1 MYFIVIGCGK
11 VGSQLARFLSENHN
25 VVVIDKNPSSFQA
38 LQPVFNGITITGNCI
53 NLDILRDA
61 GIERCDGIA
70 AVTDDDN
77 VNIVVAQIAKKM
89 FNINKCIVRI
99 VDPVKNEI
107 YRKLGYD
114 VISGQRLI
122 AAIIRD
128 KLIEKGTT
136 TYIVESGEITF
147 LETLINGKKSGS
159 RVSELN
165 IPDEFKVVVVVRSD
179 GPIIPD
185 DGYVVKE
192 GDLIIGVAR
201 IKSIPKI
208 KKILEIT

>member
-11 VGSQLARFLSENHN
+11 VGSQLAKFLSESHN
-25 VVVIDKNPSSFQA
+25 VVVIDKNPASFQA

-61 GIERCDGIA
+61 GIEKCDGIA

-147 LETLINGKKSGS
+147 LEALINDKKAGFRISD
-159 RVSELN
+159 LN
-165 IPDEFKVVVVVRSD
+165 VPDEFKVVLVVKND
-179 GPIIPD
+179 GPVIPD

-201 IKSIPKI
+201 IRSIPKI

>member
-11 VGSQLARFLSENHN
+11 VGSQVAKFLSENHN
-25 VVVIDKNPSSFQA
+25 VVVIDKNPASFQA
-38 LQPVFNGITITGNCI
+38 LQPAFNGITITGNCV
-53 NLDILRDA
+53 NLDVLRDA

-89 FNINKCIVRI
+89 FDINKSIVRI

-128 KLIEKGTT
+128 KLIERGTT

-147 LETLINGKKSGS
+147 LENLINGKKAGT
-159 RVSELN
+159 RISELN
-165 IPDEFKVVVVVRSD
+165 IPGEFKVVIVVRQD
-179 GPIIPD
+179 GPVIPE
-185 DGYVVKE
+185 DGYAVKE
-192 GDLIIGVAR
+192 GDLVIGVAR
-201 IKSIPKI
+201 MKSIQKI

>member
-11 VGSQLARFLSENHN
+11 VGSQLAKFLSENHN
-25 VVVIDKNPSSFQA
+25 VVVIDKDPSSFQS
-38 LQPVFNGITITGNCI
+38 LQPVFNGITIAGNCI
-53 NLDILRDA
+53 NLDVLKDA

-70 AVTDDDN
+70 AVTNDDN
-77 VNIVVAQIAKKM
+77 VNIVVAQIARKI
-89 FNINKCIVRI
+89 FGISKCIVRI

-128 KLIEKGTT
+128 KLIEKGST

-147 LETLINGKKSGS
+147 LEIIVNGKSAGRK
-159 RVSELN
+159 VSEFN
-165 IPDEFKVVVVVRSD
+165 IADEFKVVVVVKQD
-179 GPIIPD
+179 GPVIPD
-185 DGYVVKE
+185 DGYVLKE
-192 GDLIIGVAR
+192 GDLIIGVAKMR
-201 IKSIPKI
+201 STQKI
-208 KKILEIT
+208 KRMLEIA

>member
-11 VGSQLARFLSENHN
+11 VGSQLAKFLSESHN
-25 VVVIDKNPSSFQA
+25 VVVIDKNPASFQA
-38 LQPVFNGITITGNCI
+38 LQPVFNGITIVGNCI
-53 NLDILRDA
+53 NLDVLRDA

-70 AVTDDDN
+70 AVTNDDN
-77 VNIVVAQIAKKM
+77 VNIVVGQIAKKM
-89 FNINKCIVRI
+89 FNINKCIIRI

-114 VISGQRLI
+114 VISGQRLV

-147 LETLINGKKSGS
+147 LETIIDKKKVGTRISD
-159 RVSELN
+159 LN
-165 IPDEFKVVVVVRSD
+165 IPGEFKVVVLVRQD
-179 GPIIPD
+179 GPVIPD
-185 DGYVVKE
+185 DGYAVKE
-192 GDLIIGVAR
+192 GDLLIGVAKM
-201 IKSIPKI
+201 KSIQKI
-208 KKILEIT
+208 KKILEIL

>member
-11 VGSQLARFLSENHN
+11 VGSQLAKLLSENHN
-25 VVVIDKNPSSFQA
+25 VVVIDKNPLSFQA

-61 GIERCDGIA
+61 GIEKCDGIA

-128 KLIEKGTT
+128 KLIEKG
-136 TYIVESGEITF
+136 
-147 LETLINGKKSGS
+147 
-159 RVSELN
+159 
-165 IPDEFKVVVVVRSD
+165 
-179 GPIIPD
+179 
-185 DGYVVKE
+185 
-192 GDLIIGVAR
+192 
-201 IKSIPKI
+201 
-208 KKILEIT
+208 

>member
-11 VGSQLARFLSENHN
+11 VGSQVARFLSENHN
-25 VVVIDKNPSSFQA
+25 VVVIDKNPASFQA

-53 NLDILRDA
+53 NLDVLRDA

-70 AVTDDDN
+70 SVTDDDN

-89 FNINKCIVRI
+89 FNIDKCIVRI
-99 VDPVKNEI
+99 VDPIKNEI

-128 KLIEKGTT
+128 KLIERGAT

-147 LETLINGKKSGS
+147 LEFIVDEKKAGTRISN
-159 RVSELN
+159 LN
-165 IPDEFKVVVVVRSD
+165 IAGEFKVVVVVKHE

-192 GDLIIGVAR
+192 KELVIGVAKM
-201 IKSIPKI
+201 KSMQKI
-208 KKILEIT
+208 KKILGIT

>member
-11 VGSQLARFLSENHN
+11 VGSQVAKFLSENHN
-25 VVVIDKNPSSFQA
+25 VVVIDKDPASFQV
-38 LQPVFNGITITGNCI
+38 LQPVFNGVTIAGNCI
-53 NLDILRDA
+53 NLDVLRDA

-89 FNINKCIVRI
+89 FNIDKCIVRI

-128 KLIEKGTT
+128 KLIERGAT

-147 LETLINGKKSGS
+147 LEFIVDKKWTGTRISA
-159 RVSELN
+159 LN
-165 IPDEFKVVVVVRSD
+165 ISGEFKVVVVVKQD

-185 DGYVVKE
+185 DGHVVKE
-192 GDLIIGVAR
+192 GDLVIGVAKM
-201 IKSIPKI
+201 KSIQKI
-208 KKILEIT
+208 KKILGII

>member
-11 VGSQLARFLSENHN
+11 VGSQLARFLSESHN
-25 VVVIDKNPSSFQA
+25 VVVIDRDPASFQV
-38 LQPVFNGITITGNCI
+38 LQPVFNGITIVGNCI
-53 NLDILRDA
+53 NLDVLKDA
-61 GIERCDGIA
+61 GIEKCDGIA
-70 AVTDDDN
+70 AVTSDDN
-77 VNIVVAQIAKKM
+77 VNIVVGQIARKM
-89 FNINKCIVRI
+89 FHINKCIIRI

-114 VISGQRLI
+114 VVSGQRLI

-147 LETLINGKKSGS
+147 LEILINGKKSGI
-159 RVSELN
+159 RVSDLN
-165 IPDEFKVVVVVRSD
+165 IPEEFKVVVVVKQD
-179 GPIIPD
+179 GPVIPD

-201 IKSIPKI
+201 MKSMQRI
-208 KKILEIT
+208 KKSLEIT

>member
-11 VGSQLARFLSENHN
+11 VGSQLAKFLSEEHN
-25 VVVIDKNPSSFQA
+25 VVVIDKNSSSFQS

-53 NLDILRDA
+53 NLDVLRDA

-70 AVTDDDN
+70 AVTNDDN
-77 VNIVVAQIAKKM
+77 VNIVVGQIAKKM
-89 FNINKCIVRI
+89 FNINKCIIRI
-99 VDPVKNEI
+99 VDPAKNEI

-114 VISGQRLI
+114 VISGQRLV

-128 KLIEKGTT
+128 KLIERGTT

-147 LETLINGKKSGS
+147 LESIIDKKKAGTRISD
-159 RVSELN
+159 LN
-165 IPDEFKVVVVVRSD
+165 IPGEFKVVVVVRQD
-179 GPIIPD
+179 GPVIPD

-192 GDLIIGVAR
+192 GDLLIGVAR
-201 IKSIPKI
+201 MKSTQKI
-208 KKILEIT
+208 KKILETL

>member
-11 VGSQLARFLSENHN
+11 VGSQLARFLAENHN

-38 LQPVFNGITITGNCI
+38 LQPVFNGITISGNCI
-53 NLDILRDA
+53 NLDILKDA

-99 VDPVKNEI
+99 IDPVKNEI

-136 TYIVESGEITF
+136 TYIIESGEITF
-147 LETLINGKKSGS
+147 LETLINGKQAGQ
-159 RVSELN
+159 RVSDLN
-165 IPDEFKVVVVVRSD
+165 VPDEFKVVVVVKNE
-179 GPIIPD
+179 GPVIPD

-208 KKILEIT
+208 KKILEII

>member
-1 MYFIVIGCGK
+1 MYFIVIGCGR
-11 VGSQLARFLSENHN
+11 VGSQLAKFLSENHN
-25 VVVIDKNPSSFQA
+25 VVVIDKDPASFQS

-53 NLDILRDA
+53 NLDVLKDA

-70 AVTDDDN
+70 AVTNDDN
-77 VNIVVAQIAKKM
+77 VNIVVGQIARRI
-89 FNINKCIVRI
+89 FNIEKCIIRI

-128 KLIEKGTT
+128 KLIERGTT
-136 TYIVESGEITF
+136 TYIVENSEMTF
-147 LETLINGKKSGS
+147 FETMINGKKAGTRISQ
-159 RVSELN
+159 LN
-165 IPDEFKVVVVVRSD
+165 IPDEFKIVIVVKD
-179 GPIIPD
+179 EGPIIPD

-192 GDLIIGVAR
+192 GDIVIGVAR
-201 IKSIPKI
+201 IKSIPRI
-208 KKILEIT
+208 KKVLELT

>member
-11 VGSQLARFLSENHN
+11 VGSQLAKFLSENHN
-25 VVVIDKNPSSFQA
+25 VVVIDKNASSFQA

-53 NLDILRDA
+53 NLDVLRDA

-70 AVTDDDN
+70 AVTSDDN
-77 VNIVVAQIAKKM
+77 VNIVVGQIAKKM
-89 FNINKCIVRI
+89 FNINKCIIRI

-114 VISGQRLI
+114 VISGQRLV

-136 TYIVESGEITF
+136 TYIVESGDITF
-147 LETLINGKKSGS
+147 LEILINGKKSGT
-159 RVSELN
+159 RVSDLN
-165 IPDEFKVVVVVRSD
+165 IPEEFKVVVVVKQD
-179 GPIIPD
+179 GPVIPD

-192 GDLIIGVAR
+192 GDLVIGVAR
-201 IKSIPKI
+201 MKSMQRI

>member
-11 VGSQLARFLSENHN
+11 VGSQLAKLLSENHN

-61 GIERCDGIA
+61 GIEKCDGIA

-136 TYIVESGEITF
+136 TYIIESGEITF
-147 LETLINGKKSGS
+147 LEAIINGKKAGLRISD
-159 RVSELN
+159 LN
-165 IPDEFKVVVVVRSD
+165 VADEFKVVVVVKDD
-179 GPIIPD
+179 GPVIPD